1 MPVSKQVIGSTSRS
15 GLRDPEKFFAIPHE
29 AQLATVRKLTDGGE
43 GVAKLISYA
52 VEHQLKD
59 GRISEV
65 ELFEILSDYLDKP
78 EFKNQYKEDPLN
90 YDGWS
95 KYVAGKDIEALWELV
110 LKLPE
115 DISHVLIEH
124 LPENARLSNGIP
136 KHVLDGMSNRQLE
149 TLFFRSD
156 IGLESF
162 RKQKLFEAAQRD
174 GEEKDDAID
183 GMRTAAITHAFD
195 LTIEEFAG
203 ILAKP
208 DKPRVKTLK
217 ELSMVAGDLRLCLFE
232 AIHDALFASEV
243 SPSDYEDAEWAM
255 RSFERKLEKLRGWPD
270 KRDKELKELRLYRLA
285 MQAVPWKKGEKG
297 YPPSGE
303 LAFLEETI
311 VEGDTWATFAAF
323 SRKWGQAYHRTKGLE
338 KYLPKI
344 LEAGEEDD
352 FSLDEDVIDD
362 TEPIA
367 DRIANKESEPFAKEE
382 ESTPTK
388 VLGKLAGMTVTQ
400 EKMLEAVNA
409 IKTEFTE
416 LRYLQGKTLEAVNAA
431 KAELTEFETFL
442 QMATRLYMDRNRVAG
457 RVVNCEAVISPH
469 SLQG

>member
-65 ELFEILSDYLDKP
+65 KLFEILSDYLDKP
-78 EFKNQYKEDPLN
+78 VFKNQYKEDPLN

-124 LPENARLSNGIP
+124 LPENAGLSNGIP
-136 KHVLDGMSNRQLE
+136 KHVLDGISNRQLE
-149 TLFFRSD
+149 TLFFRFD

-183 GMRTAAITHAFD
+183 GMRMAAITHAFD

-270 KRDKELKELRLYRLA
+270 
-285 MQAVPWKKGEKG
+285 
-297 YPPSGE
+297 S
-303 LAFLEETI
+303 
-311 VEGDTWATFAAF
+311 
-323 SRKWGQAYHRTKGLE
+323 
-338 KYLPKI
+338 
-344 LEAGEEDD
+344 
-352 FSLDEDVIDD
+352 
-362 TEPIA
+362 
-367 DRIANKESEPFAKEE
+367 
-382 ESTPTK
+382 
-388 VLGKLAGMTVTQ
+388 VT
-400 EKMLEAVNA
+400 
-409 IKTEFTE
+409 
-416 LRYLQGKTLEAVNAA
+416 R
-431 KAELTEFETFL
+431 
-442 QMATRLYMDRNRVAG
+442 
-457 RVVNCEAVISPH
+457 S
-469 SLQG
+469 